1 MTTPE
6 STSTPREVT
15 DDEGTTW
22 SCVQAF
28 AGLSDDDAAREA
40 AERAAEGDG
49 KLAVVCT
56 PRGGAQSVRVELP
69 PDWASLP
76 DERLL
81 AAIAAARQER

>member
-1 MTTPE
+1 MT
-6 STSTPREVT
+6 TPREVT

-28 AGLSDDDAAREA
+28 AGLGDAEAAQEA
-40 AERAAEGDG
+40 AEQAAAGDG

-69 PDWASLP
+69 PDWATMP
-76 DERLL
+76 DDRLL
-81 AAIAAARQER
+81 AAIAAARQPG

>member
-1 MTTPE
+1 MT
-6 STSTPREVT
+6 TPREVT

-28 AGLSDDDAAREA
+28 AGLSDGEAAQEA
-40 AERAAEGDG
+40 AERAADGDG

-56 PRGGAQSVRVELP
+56 PSGGAQSVRVELA

-76 DERLL
+76 DEPLL
-81 AAIAAARQER
+81 AAIAAARG